1 MNLKGRWLEESG
13 IITDIP
19 ITVIVERG

>member
-1 MNLKGRWLEESG
+1 MEESG

-19 ITVIVERG
+19 ITIIVERG

>member
-1 MNLKGRWLEESG
+1 MNFKGRWLEESG

-19 ITVIVERG
+19 ITIIVERG